1 MTDEEYKFT
10 HQDVL
15 SIIRAKNEIYEIE
28 NRGSISFSGGSDS
41 MLMSCLIDEA
51 IPNNKIPRLYMNT
64 GIEHQAMRKFVLGL
78 AKKDK
83 RFVILTPKVNIPKML
98 KKEGYPFKSKQHS
111 QNYGVYFRNRNQ
123 INKIVQEIEKTPNL
137 AFDYD
142 YIHYLSRGVKSVIK
156 YIFGTRERENALRV
170 SRLSLKCL
178 SINLKAISQYSSVID
193 VA

>member
-1 MTDEEYKFT
+1 MTDEEYEFT

-15 SIIRAKNEIYEIE
+15 SIIRGKNETYDIE

-78 AKKDK
+78 AKKDD

-111 QNYGVYFRNRNQ
+111 QNYGVYFRNKKEA
-123 INKIVQEIEKTPNL
+123 NKYFEMIDNDKSLLQNVDFISKLPKGIKTNVKYVYGIREKELPTQN
-137 AFDYD
+137 AER
-142 YIHYLSRGVKSVIK
+142 SG
-156 YIFGTRERENALRV
+156 RERER
-170 SRLSLKCL
+170 
-178 SINLKAISQYSSVID
+178 NLYEYQD
-193 VA
+193 CP